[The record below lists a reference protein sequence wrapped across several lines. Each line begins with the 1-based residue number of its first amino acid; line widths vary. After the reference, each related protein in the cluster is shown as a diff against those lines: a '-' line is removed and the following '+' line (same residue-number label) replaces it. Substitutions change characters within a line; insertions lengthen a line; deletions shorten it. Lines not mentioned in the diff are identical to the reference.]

1 MGYAGAFAVF
11 FFLMLG
17 FWMLVFLGSFIPVMI
32 LFVLLDIYKP
42 ELAEK
47 LCTALGITI
56 KPRS

>member
-11 FFLMLG
+11 FFIMLG
-17 FWMLVFLGSFIPVMI
+17 FWMLMFLGSFIPVMI

-42 ELAEK
+42 ELAAK
-47 LCTALGITI
+47 LCDALGINI